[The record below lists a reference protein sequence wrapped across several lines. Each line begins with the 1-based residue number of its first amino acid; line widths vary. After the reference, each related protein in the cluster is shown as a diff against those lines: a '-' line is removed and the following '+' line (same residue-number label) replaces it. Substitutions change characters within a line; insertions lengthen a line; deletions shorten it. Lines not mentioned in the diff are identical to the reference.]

1 MLSRITKM
9 KKTKKISSDL
19 LTPKE
24 LAKRWNTSVNTL
36 ANKRYFKTGPS
47 YIKIGRK
54 VLYKKNHI
62 EKYEK
67 LNEVR

>member
-1 MLSRITKM
+1 M

-54 VLYKKNHI
+54 VLYKKSHI
-62 EKYEK
+62 EKYEMS
-67 LNEVR
+67 NVIR

>member
-1 MLSRITKM
+1 MLLKDLKM
-9 KKTKKISSDL
+9 KKPLSDL
-19 LTPKE
+19 LTTKE
-24 LAKRWNTSVNTL
+24 LAKRWKTSTQTL

-54 VLYKKNHI
+54 VLYKKIHI

>member
-1 MLSRITKM
+1 MLLKDLKM
-9 KKTKKISSDL
+9 KKPLSDL
-19 LTPKE
+19 LTTAE
-24 LAKRWNTSVNTL
+24 LAKRWKTTVQTL
-36 ANKRYFKTGPS
+36 ANKRCNKTGPS